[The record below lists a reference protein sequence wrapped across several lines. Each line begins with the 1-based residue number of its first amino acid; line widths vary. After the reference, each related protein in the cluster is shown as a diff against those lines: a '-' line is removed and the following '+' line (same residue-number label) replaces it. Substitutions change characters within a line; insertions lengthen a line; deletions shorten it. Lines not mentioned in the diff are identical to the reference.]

1 MKYIVSG
8 AASLSFADGT
18 KFELVPGI
26 HDGFPDEVKNHWAF
40 SSYAKLLD
48 EKDFEK
54 EQQHSDLTVRV
65 GVLESEIT
73 NLKAQLADKD
83 NEITNLKAQLADKD
97 NEITNLKAQL
107 ADKAGDRTDDGE
119 APADNAKDSA
129 NAKKQPTT
137 NK

>member
-8 AASLSFADGT
+8 AASLSFANGT

-65 GVLESEIT
+65 GALESEIT
-73 NLKAQLADKD
+73 NLKAQLDDKD
-83 NEITNLKAQLADKD
+83 NEITSLKAQLD
-97 NEITNLKAQL
+97 E
-107 ADKAGDRTDDGE
+107 KAGGKADHGE

>member
-83 NEITNLKAQLADKD
+83 NEITNLKAQLADK
-97 NEITNLKAQL
+97 AG
-107 ADKAGDRTDDGE
+107 DKADDGE
-119 APADNAKDSA
+119 APAGNAKDSA

>member
-83 NEITNLKAQLADKD
+83 NEITNLKAQLADK
-97 NEITNLKAQL
+97 AG
-107 ADKAGDRTDDGE
+107 DKADHGE

>member
-83 NEITNLKAQLADKD
+83 NEITNLKAQLD
-97 NEITNLKAQL
+97 
-107 ADKAGDRTDDGE
+107 DKAGDKADHGE

>member
-65 GVLESEIT
+65 GALESEIT

-83 NEITNLKAQLADKD
+83 NEITNLKAQLADK
-97 NEITNLKAQL
+97 
-107 ADKAGDRTDDGE
+107 AGDKTDDGE